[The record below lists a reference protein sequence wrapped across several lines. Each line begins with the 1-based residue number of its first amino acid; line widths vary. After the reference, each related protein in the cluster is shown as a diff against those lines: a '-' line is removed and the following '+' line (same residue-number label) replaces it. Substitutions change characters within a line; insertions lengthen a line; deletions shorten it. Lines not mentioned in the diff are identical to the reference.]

1 MQLNHKQ
8 SFSDINQSLWQKPLP
23 VFFLFFFEG
32 LNDYMISN
40 NQQHPQQDQKSMYSS
55 QEVDHFS
62 TTLISCCKRPHGI
75 EVDVSEIR

>member
-8 SFSDINQSLWQKPLP
+8 SFSDINQSLMTEATAC
-23 VFFLFFFEG
+23 FFFFFEG

-40 NQQHPQQDQKSMYSS
+40 NQQYPQQDQKSMYSS

>member
-8 SFSDINQSLWQKPLP
+8 SFSDINQSLMTEATAC
-23 VFFLFFFEG
+23 FFFFFFEG

-40 NQQHPQQDQKSMYSS
+40 NQQYPQQDQKSIYSS

>member
-1 MQLNHKQ
+1 
-8 SFSDINQSLWQKPLP
+8 
-23 VFFLFFFEG
+23 
-32 LNDYMISN
+32 MISN
-40 NQQHPQQDQKSMYSS
+40 NQQYPQQDQKSIYSS